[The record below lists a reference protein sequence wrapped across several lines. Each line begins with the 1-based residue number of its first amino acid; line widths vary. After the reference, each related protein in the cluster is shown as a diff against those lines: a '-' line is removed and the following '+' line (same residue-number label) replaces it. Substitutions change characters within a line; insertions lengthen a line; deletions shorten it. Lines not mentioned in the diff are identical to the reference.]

1 MNPALLN
8 RDIMDALSKLNQS
21 NAALCLVL
29 DVSDDQALND
39 ALDAVL
45 AADHAVAEE
54 LRRRARALHEEMR
67 ADEEEG
73 R

>member
-21 NAALCLVL
+21 NAALRLVL
-29 DVSDDQALND
+29 DVSDDRALND

-45 AADHAVAEE
+45 ADDRVAVEE
-54 LRRRARALHEEMR
+54 LRRRA
-67 ADEEEG
+67 
-73 R
+73 

>member
-21 NAALCLVL
+21 NAALRLVR

-45 AADHAVAEE
+45 AADRAAAEE
-54 LRRRARALHEEMR
+54 LRRRARTRHEEMR